1 MNFQFA
7 RPLSRWRRTGAI
19 LGYSEDLVT
28 PGKVVD
34 RENDQERGSVAAK
47 QWTRCDVQP
56 KRPHHLDAEMAID
69 YASSIAKRLRLEPL
83 GNSNFEPAPPRLL
96 QKYIAYA
103 RQYVFPRMSEEACQV
118 IQNFYLRLRER
129 RQSGDSTPIT
139 LRQLESLV
147 RLAEARARIELREVV
162 TKQDAVDVV
171 EIMKESLLDKYV
183 DEQGCVEVGR
193 SGGMS
198 KQKEA
203 KRFLSAL
210 QNQSDAQQKA
220 IFSTSELYCLA
231 DEIGLKVPDL
241 DMFIDNLNQAG
252 YLLKK
257 GARLYQVQSSSYAGL
272 QRGMTGTARPTGRGS
287 GSGNSYIHP

>member
-1 MNFQFA
+1 MRSTPVHMALLEAMEQQSVSVAKAGLVATLSA
-7 RPLSRWRRTGAI
+7 RTAVLAAANPIGGHYNRARTVNENLKMSSALLSRFDLTFILLDSRDELMDRR
-19 LGYSEDLVT
+19 LSEHVFALHGRRSF
-28 PGKVVD
+28 P
-34 RENDQERGSVAAK
+34 SS
-47 QWTRCDVQP
+47 TRSKSYVQP

-203 KRFLSAL
+203 KRSFVTEAS
-210 QNQSDAQQKA
+210 
-220 IFSTSELYCLA
+220 
-231 DEIGLKVPDL
+231 
-241 DMFIDNLNQAG
+241 
-252 YLLKK
+252 
-257 GARLYQVQSSSYAGL
+257 RLPNVSY
-272 QRGMTGTARPTGRGS
+272 
-287 GSGNSYIHP
+287 